1 MLHKPYQLTINSM
14 CFTYG
19 KCGNI
24 LDTIK
29 KKARIEGIAN
39 TYNPISS
46 GCLSCSCKWLIFICM
61 SLKVQNKS
69 KQSQYQSISLVCNK
83 SRIGAYQH
91 EISTSAALAD
101 IIFRSLRLAL
111 IEICRNLPSWYQ
123 FYIAVTFWMTY
134 VPNNTRLLVLKT
146 LLLVCRLWSAK
157 LLTLNLSVLHY
168 FCNLET
174 NGRATL
180 HTLTSVRFD
189 SIASLFDT
197 LVITF
202 VKIIPEW

>member
-1 MLHKPYQLTINSM
+1 
-14 CFTYG
+14 
-19 KCGNI
+19 
-24 LDTIK
+24 
-29 KKARIEGIAN
+29 
-39 TYNPISS
+39 
-46 GCLSCSCKWLIFICM
+46 
-61 SLKVQNKS
+61 
-69 KQSQYQSISLVCNK
+69 
-83 SRIGAYQH
+83 
-91 EISTSAALAD
+91 
-101 IIFRSLRLAL
+101 
-111 IEICRNLPSWYQ
+111 
-123 FYIAVTFWMTY
+123 MTY

-168 FCNLET
+168 FCILET
-174 NGRATL
+174 NGRPTL